1 MLLGGEIMV
10 IEQFAF
16 YTLDEIENINTLA
29 KLKNSNLVLM
39 FGAKEFICNKD
50 VFCNIRDTYSRA
62 NIFGCTT
69 AGEIFNDQVN
79 DNILTVTAIYF
90 ENTKTNFF
98 FSEIIEFNKCYEKGV
113 EIAKLIPVENLS
125 HVFVIGEGLN
135 INGSKLVEGFV
146 NVLPEHVK
154 ITGGLAGD
162 YEGYKETFVIAND
175 YGKKNLIGAVA
186 FYGDKIKI
194 GYGSAGGFDTFGIE
208 RTVTKSKENIL
219 YELDGKPVLDLY
231 KEYLGEYSSKLPVS
245 GLLFPL
251 SIRASDNNYSYVR
264 TVSGVDEENK
274 ALKFAGEIPQGYYAK
289 LMRAN
294 YNNLINGSMIAAE
307 NCIDSVNCK
316 NPNLAILVSCRG
328 RRVVLNQMIDEELE
342 VVRSI
347 LGDNVIFTGFYSN
360 GEIAPTNKK
369 SMTEFHNQT
378 MTITLI
384 GEE

>member
-1 MLLGGEIMV
+1 MV
-10 IEQFAF
+10 TEQFAF

-29 KLKNSNLVLM
+29 KLKDSNLVLM
-39 FGAKEFICNKD
+39 FGSKEFICNKN
-50 VFCNIRDTYSRA
+50 VFDKVRDTYSNA
-62 NIFGCTT
+62 NILGCTT

-90 ENTKTNFF
+90 ENTKTNLF
-98 FSEIIEFNKCYEKGV
+98 FSELVEFNKCYEKGL
-113 EIAKLIPVENLS
+113 EIAKLIPVKNLS
-125 HVFVIGEGLN
+125 HVFMIGEGIN
-135 INGSKLVEGFV
+135 INGSKLVEGLV
-146 NVLPEHVK
+146 SGLPEHVK

-162 YEGYKETFVIAND
+162 YEGYKETFVIANG
-175 YGKKNLIGAVA
+175 YGKNNLIGAVA
-186 FYGDKIKI
+186 FYGDRIKV
-194 GYGSAGGFDTFGIE
+194 GYGSVGGFDTFGIE

-219 YELDGKPVLDLY
+219 YELDGKPALDLY

-251 SIRASDNNYSYVR
+251 SIRGADTNYSYVR

-274 ALKFAGEIPQGYYAK
+274 SLKFAGEIPQGYYAK

-294 YNNLINGSMIAAE
+294 FNNLINGSMMAAE
-307 NCIDSVNCK
+307 NSINSVNCK
-316 NPNLAILVSCRG
+316 KLNLAILVSCRG

-347 LGDNVIFTGFYSN
+347 LGSNLIFTGFYSN
-360 GEIAPTNKK
+360 GEISPTDKK